1 MKKTPSLIAA
11 ALLAMT
17 AGAAVAQ
24 TTPPAAAPAK
34 AERKALDANGDG
46 VVDRS
51 EAAAFPRLAARFD
64 ELDRDQDGKLQTG
77 ELPRHGKG
85 HHGRFGHGPNDGF
98 MALDADKDGRISKA
112 EAAAKPRFAERFAK
126 LDVNGDGF
134 LDKADHELAMKK
146 RNDAWFTEA
155 DTDKDGKLSKAEF
168 DAAHARRMAERGHH
182 PPKGGSAPKAAPAQ
196 K

>member
-17 AGAAVAQ
+17 AGVAAAQ
-24 TTPPAAAPAK
+24 TTTPAAAPAK

-64 ELDRDQDGKLQTG
+64 ELDRDKDGKLQAG

-85 HHGRFGHGPNDGF
+85 HHGRFGHGPKGGF
-98 MALDADKDGRISKA
+98 MALDTDKDGRISKA

-134 LDKADHELAMKK
+134 LDKADRELAMKK

-155 DTDKDGKLSKAEF
+155 DTDKNGKLSKAEF
-168 DAAHARRMAERGHH
+168 DAAHAKRMAERGQHRA
-182 PPKGGSAPKAAPAQ
+182 KGGSAQ

>member
-17 AGAAVAQ
+17 AGVAAAQ
-24 TTPPAAAPAK
+24 TTTPAAAPAK
-34 AERKALDANGDG
+34 AERKALDANSDG

-64 ELDRDQDGKLQTG
+64 ELDRDKDGKLQAG

-85 HHGRFGHGPNDGF
+85 HHGRFGHGPKGGF
-98 MALDADKDGRISKA
+98 MALDTDKDGRISKA
-112 EAAAKPRFAERFAK
+112 EAAAKPRFAGRFAK

-134 LDKADHELAMKK
+134 LDKADRELAMKK

-155 DTDKDGKLSKAEF
+155 DTDKDGKLSRAEF
-168 DAAHARRMAERGHH
+168 DAAHAKRMAERGQHRA
-182 PPKGGSAPKAAPAQ
+182 KGGSAPKAAPAQ